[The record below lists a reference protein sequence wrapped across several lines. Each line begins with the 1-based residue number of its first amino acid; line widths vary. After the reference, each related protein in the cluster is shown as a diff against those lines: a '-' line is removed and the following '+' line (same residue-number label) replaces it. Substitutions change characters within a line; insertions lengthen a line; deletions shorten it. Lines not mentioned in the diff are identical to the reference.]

1 MKNLDHSE
9 NLFFRQIDDVEL
21 WHAYKSG
28 NEKAII
34 FIYQQHYQSLYRYG
48 FKICGDK
55 DLTKD
60 CIHDIFTQ
68 LWLNRKKNK
77 DVHHIRAYLIKYM
90 RWHLGKKL
98 MQDKRFI
105 DFEKRPTN
113 ADEIQF
119 SYESLLVN
127 EQINQELREKLALTL
142 QKLSKRQQE
151 AIYLRFYNDLSY
163 EQIAEIMSLRYQ
175 SVRNLVHE
183 SVKALRDCLTFDFN
197 VLLLIISYLL

>member
-1 MKNLDHSE
+1 MENLDHSE
-9 NLFFRQIDDVEL
+9 QSFFSQIDDAAL
-21 WHAYKSG
+21 WLAYKSG

-60 CIHDIFTQ
+60 CIHDIFTN
-68 LWLNRKKNK
+68 LWLKREKNK

-90 RWHLGKKL
+90 RWHLGKKM
-98 MQDKRFI
+98 MQDRRYI
-105 DFEKRPTN
+105 DFEKRPTG

-127 EQINQELREKLALTL
+127 EQMNQELREKLTLTL

-183 SVKALRDCLTFDFN
+183 SVKALRDCLTFDFSI
-197 VLLLIISYLL
+197 LLLIISYSF